1 MYDLII
7 RDATIITSEG
17 RLVAD
22 IAVEDGRIAHVGA
35 SALGDAR
42 EEVQGIGRFVI
53 PGVIDTQ
60 VRMRTPGAADGPE
73 WARNS
78 RSAVTGGVT
87 TIFDLP
93 DAGPGTTSHAALRA
107 KLDQAASESVCNYGL
122 WVGASADNLE
132 SLWEWVEAGLA
143 IAPYARLDRTTGPL
157 GIGLEGLDGLAAAA
171 GERLVGVYAEDPSA
185 FTTGADGSEVRP
197 PEAAAARVEQLLALS
212 RAHDARLHI
221 TSLSTAAELNLLD
234 PHRGDLPITTAVA
247 PPHLFLSEQ
256 LVGKLDGATH
266 VHPPIRP
273 ELDRRGLWAAIK
285 RGRIDVAAS
294 DHTPIDRATN
304 TAGQAGMPGVGLLFP
319 MLMSAVRHGRM
330 PLERVV
336 EMCCEAPARIFGLKG
351 KGRIEVGAHADLV
364 LMTEGDTERLKGP
377 PAWATV
383 DWSPFKGRDAGVAP
397 KLVVVG
403 GRIVARE
410 GALMDDLAPGQA
422 VSAG

>member
-7 RDATIITSEG
+7 RDATIITSDG

-22 IAVEDGRIAHVGA
+22 IAVEDGHIAHVGG
-35 SALGDAR
+35 SAPGATR

-53 PGVIDTQ
+53 PGVIDSL

-73 WARNS
+73 WARNT

-87 TIFDLP
+87 TLFDLP
-93 DAGPGTTSHAALRA
+93 DAGDPTTTRAALQAKRERA
-107 KLDQAASESVCNYGL
+107 AAESVCNYGL
-122 WVGASADNLE
+122 WVGASDDNLDA
-132 SLWEWVEAGLA
+132 LWAWVDEGLA
-143 IAPYARLDRTTGPL
+143 IAPLARLDHTTGPL
-157 GIGLEGLDGLAAAA
+157 AVGLDGLSRLAASA
-171 GERLVGVYAEDPSA
+171 GDRLVGVYAEDPSL
-185 FTTGADGSEVRP
+185 FTTSAGGAEVRP
-197 PEAAAARVEQLLALS
+197 PEAASAQVERLIALS
-212 RAHDARLHI
+212 RAHPAPLHLI
-221 TSLSTAAELNLLD
+221 SLSTAAELNLLD
-234 PHRGDLPITTAVA
+234 PFRGDLPITTSVA
-247 PPHLFLSEQ
+247 PPHLFLSEP
-256 LVGKLDGATH
+256 LAAKLGGATH

-294 DHTPIDRATN
+294 LHTPVDRATN
-304 TAGQAGMPGVGLLFP
+304 TAGHAGMPGVGLLFP

-364 LMTEGDTERLKGP
+364 LMTEGDTQRLKGP
-377 PAWATV
+377 PAWGTV
-383 DWSPFKGRDAGVAP
+383 DWSPFMGRDAGVAP

-410 GALMDDLAPGQA
+410 GVLMDDLSPGQA
-422 VSAG
+422 VSVG